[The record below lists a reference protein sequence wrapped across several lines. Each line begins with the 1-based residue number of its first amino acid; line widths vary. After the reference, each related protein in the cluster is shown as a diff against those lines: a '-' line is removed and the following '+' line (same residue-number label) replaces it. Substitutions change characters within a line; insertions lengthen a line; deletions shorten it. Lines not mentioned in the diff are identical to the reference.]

1 VADPADRDDDAVPE
15 GAAVFPEIP
24 PELGVSPLLLAV
36 IHAVVFLEGS
46 AGPIVNGPAA
56 SEALEYITAYLQR
69 LSGRDLERVR
79 EDLDTLTALAKQ
91 EKWPREMVLFL
102 KSFLADFGVGGG
114 GGP

>member
-1 VADPADRDDDAVPE
+1 MADEPEPDDGVPE

-46 AGPIVNGPAA
+46 SEQVVNGPAA
-56 SEALEYITAYLQR
+56 SEALEYVTGYLQR
-69 LSGRDLERVR
+69 LTGRDLQRVR
-79 EDLDTLTALAKQ
+79 EDIDSLTALAKQ

-102 KSFLADFGVGGG
+102 RSFLADFGVGGG
-114 GGP
+114 GEP